1 MKTRYIAWCKK
12 EYLNLA
18 EYSILECM
26 LDCVEYGVGDS
37 VDDIITATTSPII
50 YQDEKY
56 IVTEDADGYCY
67 LLSIVAAM

>member
-1 MKTRYIAWCKK
+1 MTTKYIAWCKK

-18 EYSILECM
+18 DYTILDCM
-26 LDCVEYGVGDS
+26 LDCVGEGVGDS
-37 VDDIITATTSPII
+37 VQDRFTAQTSPII

>member
-1 MKTRYIAWCKK
+1 MTTKYIAWCKK

-18 EYSILECM
+18 EYSILDCM

-37 VDDIITATTSPII
+37 VDDMITAQTSPII